1 LADEVN
7 QKENSAESQPGD
19 QNPPE
24 VEELG
29 QSVTSEAGVAGPE
42 SLVAQTEVEDLGQG
56 AISEAGVAELESLV
70 VQEDEEL
77 ATARAR
83 IIELEE
89 VLAGKDSDIATLEQ
103 SQAETDERLTAVSS
117 SLAEAVAS
125 YRTMVVQANPEVI
138 EELITGD
145 TIEAVN
151 ESLDKAK
158 ALVSKVREG
167 VEAAISLAKVPAGAP
182 ERTSP
187 DLSALSPREKIQYAV
202 GGRR

>member
-1 LADEVN
+1 MADEVN
-7 QKENSAESQPGD
+7 QKENSLESQPGD
-19 QNPPE
+19 QSPPE

-29 QSVTSEAGVAGPE
+29 QSVASQAGVVDPE
-42 SLVAQTEVEDLGQG
+42 SLVAQTEAEDLGQG
-56 AISEAGVAELESLV
+56 TISEAGVAGLESLV
-70 VQEDEEL
+70 AQRDDEL
-77 ATARAR
+77 AKANAR

-89 VLAGKDSDIATLEQ
+89 ALTGKDSDIATLKQ
-103 SQAETDERLTAVSS
+103 SQAEMDERLTTASS

-145 TIEAVN
+145 TIEAVS

-158 ALVSKVREG
+158 ALVSKVRQG
-167 VEAAISLAKVPAGAP
+167 VETEISLAKVPAGAP

-187 DLSALSPREKIQYAV
+187 DLSTLSPREKIQYAI
-202 GGRR
+202 GRIR